1 MTEADSPCSGTVHGG
16 LHYNCPMKRLL
27 VLSAVLLLAPA
38 PWVQAEPGRADVE
51 DRVPSRTLA
60 ESLSLDE
67 AVALMEKQYD
77 ARVVRAEEKDE
88 KGRRVYRIR
97 LLSADGRVFD
107 VKVDAATGQVE

>member
-1 MTEADSPCSGTVHGG
+1 
-16 LHYNCPMKRLL
+16 MKPLL
-27 VLSAVLLLAPA
+27 ILSAVLLLAPA
-38 PWVQAEPGRADVE
+38 PLVQAEPGRAE
-51 DRVPSRTLA
+51 GADREVARALDD
-60 ESLSLDE
+60 SLSLDE
-67 AVALMEKQYD
+67 AVARMEKQYG